1 MRHNIRQSETLSI
14 MLSVLSDTQRAIV
27 EVMTM
32 RLLAPQALKYL
43 KNAGHEMSRSKYS
56 EDS

>member
-1 MRHNIRQSETLSI
+1 MTRETYQSAI
-14 MLSVLSDTQRAIV
+14 FTQKAIV

-32 RLLAPQALKYL
+32 RLLAPQALEYL

>member
-1 MRHNIRQSETLSI
+1 
-14 MLSVLSDTQRAIV
+14 MLSVLRDTQRAIV

-32 RLLAPQALKYL
+32 RLLAPQALEYL